1 MKRVTSPLCFAL
13 ALCLSTATP
22 LGIFTISSVSNAQST
37 SKSDE
42 LYYNF
47 GDQRVLLSE
56 RKDSIA
62 VSLAPPKRGAGG
74 RTSIAR
80 LQDDFGE
87 GPIKRGG
94 GSAPASSTQ
103 IQSLNNNYALLT
115 SLKDPAGGAKLKAQ
129 AQKKEYV
136 STTLPVLKIAGKS
149 NSLILTNEMIVS
161 FQANISGTQQK
172 AILAQ
177 NQLRLIKELPFAQ
190 GFYKVTPLKAKGLE
204 VLKVSNGLSK
214 IKGVDSSMP
223 NFIEVQSSP
232 TSSFL
237 SSTTNSNKSKDQP
250 APASLKAGDIKYS
263 QWHIDSRP
271 MMTAM
276 GFPGSRTDVHA
287 PEAWSRGS
295 TGKEVV
301 VAVIDNLIQWDH
313 PALAGKVATIDCAHQ
328 QIACAPGEEH
338 GWDWSS
344 GEGGDNDTRINADE
358 IATLQPKLAESLLS
372 DSVLL
377 AKYAPGITRYK
388 NENPTATDDSIL
400 KLLRTD
406 LRSDVARSFHGTMSA
421 GMIAGASSN
430 GFQGIAPNVKILP
443 VRAGS
448 LNGGLSSE
456 AVLTSLAY
464 AALRGA
470 DVINMSYGSD
480 TPNRQEAKLIAKLH
494 TQFPNLV
501 FVASAGNENNA
512 TMGYPAGYTG
522 VIAVGAINVQGRR
535 APYSNYGKGLDVVAP
550 GGDKGVDGGVLTLSG
565 VGANGFWSS
574 ANPPASSFAPFQDN
588 RGYYVFTQGTSFS
601 SPAVAGVVALMKSAD
616 PQRKLTSDQYRD
628 ILTATSSLEG
638 LSLSPVESQAF
649 TASGLPGQA
658 EKFFFSSGLVN
669 AEKAVVEVEKR
680 VK

>member
-22 LGIFTISSVSNAQST
+22 LSTFLVGSVSNAQSN

-47 GDQRVLLSE
+47 GDQRILLSE

-74 RTSIAR
+74 RTSMAR

-87 GPIKRGG
+87 GPTKRGG
-94 GSAPASSTQ
+94 GPAPASSTQ
-103 IQSLNNNYALLT
+103 VQSLSNNYALLT

-136 STTLPVLKIAGKS
+136 ASTLPVLKIAGKS

-161 FQANISGTQQK
+161 FQANVSSTQQK

-177 NQLRLIKELPFAQ
+177 SQLRLIKELPFAQ

-214 IKGVDSSMP
+214 IKGIDSSMP

-232 TSSFL
+232 TSSLL
-237 SSTTNSNKSKDQP
+237 SSTTSTKSKDQP

-276 GFPGSRTDVHA
+276 GFSGSRTDVRA

-313 PALAGKVATIDCAHQ
+313 PALEGKVATVDCARQ
-328 QIACAPGEEH
+328 KIACAPGEEH
-338 GWDWSS
+338 GWDWSN
-344 GEGGDNDTRINADE
+344 GEAGDNDTRISTDE
-358 IATLQPKLAESLLS
+358 IATLQPKLAESLLP
-372 DSVLL
+372 DSILL
-377 AKYAPGITRYK
+377 AKYAPGIMRYK
-388 NENPTATDDSIL
+388 SENPTATDDSVL
-400 KLLRTD
+400 KLLRSD

-464 AALRGA
+464 AAVRGA

-501 FVASAGNENNA
+501 FVASAGNENRA
-512 TMGYPAGYTG
+512 TMGYPAGYSG

-616 PQRKLTSDQYRD
+616 PQRKLNADQYRD
-628 ILTATSSLEG
+628 ILTATSSREG
-638 LSLSPVESQAF
+638 LSLSAAESQDF
-649 TASGLPGQA
+649 KVSGLSGQA
-658 EKFFFSSGLVN
+658 EQFFFSSGLVN
-669 AEKAVVEVEKR
+669 AEQAVAEVEKR